1 MHAWV
6 YNAQL
11 RLARILS
18 STDAAKSCANA
29 LPVWQ
34 AALQSAA
41 QLYPDRWP
49 VLTGLYQEAMQAAT
63 CATKAGEAS
72 GKAEAQ
78 AQQLKQS
85 WAALLADCQQGAL
98 KGIRPSSYGQCG
110 GALKAPQRRRAKTGC
125 FNAGGNRA
133 PESSARGLCRG

>member
-63 CATKAGEAS
+63 KASDAS
-72 GKAEAQ
+72 GKAK

-98 KGIRPSSYGQCG
+98 KGIRPSNYGERVQAIKAVG
-110 GALKAPQRRRAKTGC
+110 GRD
-125 FNAGGNRA
+125 
-133 PESSARGLCRG
+133 